1 MITLKICRSSLH
13 LASRL
18 NAPSYSPLD
27 ISLMALI
34 KNQKVIGINRLS
46 FSLFQLIFTFI
57 KPRLTRFTAAET
69 WKAL

>member
-1 MITLKICRSSLH
+1 MITLTTRGSSLH

-18 NAPSYSPLD
+18 KTESYSPLD

-57 KPRLTRFTAAET
+57 KPMVTRLIVAET
-69 WKAL
+69 WKSL